1 MEAYYV
7 ICRYFCFS
15 LFFERSSLSS
25 VFQRSTGSWA
35 PCEEFTLLRNII
47 LYKTFFKI
55 WVFDLTKLTWAQCEP
70 GNVLHRQ
77 SLIFYFNWK
86 WQRLKSKRCFATYLA
101 SWLRG
106 CGCQGTLGF
115 IMFLGHCKAIYLI
128 TNRFQ
133 YTVLLSIV
141 YSC

>member
-55 WVFDLTKLTWAQCEP
+55 CVFDLT
-70 GNVLHRQ
+70 N
-77 SLIFYFNWK
+77 SLVPSEDPETF
-86 WQRLKSKRCFATYLA
+86 C
-101 SWLRG
+101 
-106 CGCQGTLGF
+106 
-115 IMFLGHCKAIYLI
+115 
-128 TNRFQ
+128 
-133 YTVLLSIV
+133 IV
-141 YSC
+141 NP